1 MLVVSHV
8 VRVLP
13 FAMSFVACV
22 WVCVAGVRG
31 SGWEGKRQRVTGV
44 VALLAGLTVNLL
56 LYGAGDSWLALSFAP
71 FVAWGVLCGVEDYC
85 SLRVPYDSRAVN
97 VLCGLSLLGSAL
109 SPSVGVFALLLG
121 VAGWIVGAFL
131 GGLRV
136 PWLGGADALMVR
148 YCLVVC
154 SPLLGGAGV
163 GVLALALLFT
173 VTVGAL
179 ESSLNDRGGVFPA
192 GPALVVAGFVAC
204 LTHFMVAASPP
215 RGNIQFL

>member
-1 MLVVSHV
+1 MSHV
-8 VRVLP
+8 VRVMP
-13 FAMSFVACV
+13 FAASFVACV
-22 WVCVAGVRG
+22 WVCFVGVRG

-56 LYGAGDSWLALSFAP
+56 LYGAGDSWLAMSFAP

-85 SLRVPYDSRAVN
+85 NLRVPYDSRAVN
-97 VLCGLSLLGSAL
+97 VLCGLSLLGAAL

-121 VAGWIVGAFL
+121 VAGWIVGVFL

-154 SPLLGGAGV
+154 APLLCGAGV

-204 LTHFMVAASPP
+204 LTHFMVAASASA
-215 RGNIQFL
+215 R

>member
-1 MLVVSHV
+1 MSHV

-22 WVCVAGVRG
+22 WVCVVGVRG
-31 SGWEGKRQRVTGV
+31 SGWEGKSQRVTGV
-44 VALLAGLTVNLL
+44 VALL
-56 LYGAGDSWLALSFAP
+56 SFAP
-71 FVAWGVLCGVEDYC
+71 FVAWGALCGVEDYC
-85 SLRVPYDSRAVN
+85 SLRVPYDSRAMN
-97 VLCGLSLLGSAL
+97 VLCGLSLLGAAL

-121 VAGWIVGAFL
+121 VAGWIVGVFL

-154 SPLLGGAGV
+154 APLLGGAGV
-163 GVLALALLFT
+163 GVLVLALLFT

-204 LTHFMVAASPP
+204 LTHFMVAASAAG
-215 RGNIQFL
+215 R

>member
-1 MLVVSHV
+1 MFVSHV

-13 FAMSFVACV
+13 FAMSLVACV
-22 WVCVAGVRG
+22 WVCVTGVRG

-56 LYGAGDSWLALSFAP
+56 LYGAGDSWLSLSFAP

-85 SLRVPYDSRAVN
+85 SLRVPYDSRAMN
-97 VLCGLSLLGSAL
+97 VLCGLSLLGAAL
-109 SPSVGVFALLLG
+109 SPSVGAFALLLG
-121 VAGWIVGAFL
+121 VAGWIVGVFL

-154 SPLLGGAGV
+154 APLLGGAGV
-163 GVLALALLFT
+163 GVLVLALLFT

-192 GPALVVAGFVAC
+192 GPTLVVAGFVAC
-204 LTHFMVAASPP
+204 LTHFMVAASAAA
-215 RGNIQFL
+215 R

>member
-1 MLVVSHV
+1 MPIQPSNRVVLTIAV
-8 VRVLP
+8 
-13 FAMSFVACV
+13 
-22 WVCVAGVRG
+22 
-31 SGWEGKRQRVTGV
+31 V

-56 LYGAGDSWLALSFAP
+56 LYGAGDSWLSLSFAP

-85 SLRVPYDSRAVN
+85 SLRGPYDSRAMN
-97 VLCGLSLLGSAL
+97 VLCGLSLLGAAL

-121 VAGWIVGAFL
+121 VAGWIVGVFL

-154 SPLLGGAGV
+154 APLLGGAGV
-163 GVLALALLFT
+163 GVLVLALLFT

-204 LTHFMVAASPP
+204 LTHFMVAASAAA
-215 RGNIQFL
+215 R

>member
-1 MLVVSHV
+1 MSHV

-22 WVCVAGVRG
+22 WVCIVGVRG
-31 SGWEGKRQRVTGV
+31 SGWEGKRQRVTSV

-85 SLRVPYDSRAVN
+85 SLRVPYDSRAMN
-97 VLCGLSLLGSAL
+97 VLCGLSLLGAAL

-121 VAGWIVGAFL
+121 VAGWIVGVFL

-163 GVLALALLFT
+163 GVLVLALLFT

-204 LTHFMVAASPP
+204 LTHFMVAASAAA
-215 RGNIQFL
+215 R

>member
-1 MLVVSHV
+1 MSHL

-13 FAMSFVACV
+13 FAASFVACV
-22 WVCVAGVRG
+22 WVCVVGVRG

-97 VLCGLSLLGSAL
+97 VLCGLSLLGAAL

-121 VAGWIVGAFL
+121 VAGWIVGVFL

-154 SPLLGGAGV
+154 APLLGGAGV

-204 LTHFMVAASPP
+204 LTHFMVAASAAV
-215 RGNIQFL
+215 R

>member
-1 MLVVSHV
+1 MSHL

-13 FAMSFVACV
+13 FAMSLVACV
-22 WVCVAGVRG
+22 WGCVTGVRG
-31 SGWEGKRQRVTGV
+31 SGWEGKRQRVTSV

-56 LYGAGDSWLALSFAP
+56 LYGAGDSWLSLSFAP

-85 SLRVPYDSRAVN
+85 SLRVPYDSRAMN
-97 VLCGLSLLGSAL
+97 VLCGLSLLGAAL

-121 VAGWIVGAFL
+121 VAGWIVGVFL

-154 SPLLGGAGV
+154 APLLGGAGV
-163 GVLALALLFT
+163 GVLVLALLFT
-173 VTVGAL
+173 VTVGTL

-204 LTHFMVAASPP
+204 LTHFMVAASAAA
-215 RGNIQFL
+215 R

>member
-1 MLVVSHV
+1 MSHV

-22 WVCVAGVRG
+22 WVCIVGVRG

-56 LYGAGDSWLALSFAP
+56 LYGAGDSWLSLSFAP

-85 SLRVPYDSRAVN
+85 SLRVPYDSRAMN
-97 VLCGLSLLGSAL
+97 VLCGLSLLGAAL

-121 VAGWIVGAFL
+121 VAGWIAGVFL

-136 PWLGGADALMVR
+136 PWLGGADAPMVR

-154 SPLLGGAGV
+154 APLLRGAGV
-163 GVLALALLFT
+163 GVLVLALLFT

-204 LTHFMVAASPP
+204 LTHFAVAASAAA
-215 RGNIQFL
+215 R

>member
-13 FAMSFVACV
+13 FAMSLVACV

-31 SGWEGKRQRVTGV
+31 SGWEGKRQRVTSV

-85 SLRVPYDSRAVN
+85 SLRVPYDSRAMN
-97 VLCGLSLLGSAL
+97 VLCGLSLLGAAL

-121 VAGWIVGAFL
+121 VAGWIVGVFL

-154 SPLLGGAGV
+154 APLLGGAGV
-163 GVLALALLFT
+163 GVLVLALLFT

-204 LTHFMVAASPP
+204 LTHFMVAASAAA
-215 RGNIQFL
+215 R

>member
-1 MLVVSHV
+1 MSHV

-22 WVCVAGVRG
+22 WVCVVGVRG
-31 SGWEGKRQRVTGV
+31 SGREGKRQRVTGV

-85 SLRVPYDSRAVN
+85 SLRVPYDSRAMN
-97 VLCGLSLLGSAL
+97 VLCGLSLLGAAL

-121 VAGWIVGAFL
+121 VAGWIVGVFL

-154 SPLLGGAGV
+154 APLLGGAGV
-163 GVLALALLFT
+163 GVLVLALLFT
-173 VTVGAL
+173 ATVGAL

-204 LTHFMVAASPP
+204 LTHFMVAASAA
-215 RGNIQFL
+215 GQ